1 MTTHRDWFGVDV
13 GRRAARIRSRPL
25 AHILKEALSN
35 SLDAGATAVSMVCGP
50 ADGAR
55 DGDGLMAFK
64 FSCADNGSGCGD
76 PEILRR
82 VGSTTSDLHAGT
94 RGRFGQG
101 LIDLIAVSES
111 AEIRTLGHRLVFDKD
126 GCRITALKN
135 RVSGLALTL
144 TLRHGGEGFGELDDY
159 FDRVIL
165 PDGVALTF
173 NGRAIGRRV
182 PERLVAGVKLATV
195 LYDPAKDCVRR
206 CQRATTVEIHPR
218 RGGSPTIHELGI
230 PVDAAPW
237 ELPFDINVLQK
248 TPLDADRDMLADK
261 YKEKLIG
268 DLIGHMSDAYIEY
281 MDARGEAPAEIADS
295 RRNAASLSDDARR
308 KLVRTVT
315 GADPDDIV
323 RRNPLD
329 PDDVGES
336 QELESRGLAPVNRGS
351 LPRGVSE
358 ILASAPTV
366 AARHDELCKAHMG
379 VTHLQAETDHQRACI
394 AAYEV
399 VAEALLGRR
408 VGFKRFRG
416 GPCATWDDGT
426 IGLNIGAGHLWSDP
440 LGEESVGVILHE
452 CAHAKVSGHAVA
464 FAEEVQRL
472 GGKLAGWVARNHKQ
486 WEKLRA
492 KLYENDTHM
501 TTK

>member
-1 MTTHRDWFGVDV
+1 MSANTTTHRDWFGVDV

-35 SLDAGATAVSMVCGP
+35 SLDAGAAAVSMTCRPGGP
-50 ADGAR
+50 GAFEFTCTDDGR
-55 DGDGLMAFK
+55 
-64 FSCADNGSGCGD
+64 GCD
-76 PEILRR
+76 EPEILRR

-101 LIDLIAVSES
+101 LIDLVAVSER
-111 AEIRTLGHRLVFDKD
+111 AEIRTLGHRLVFDGD
-126 GCRITALKN
+126 GCRITAAK
-135 RVSGLALTL
+135 VGFGGLSLTA
-144 TLRHGGEGFGELDDY
+144 TLRRGGEGLDGLDDY
-159 FDRVIL
+159 FGSVIL
-165 PDGVALTF
+165 PDGVSLTF
-173 NGRAIGRRV
+173 NGRRIARRV
-182 PERLVAGVKLATV
+182 PERLVEGLRLATV
-195 LYDPAKDCVRR
+195 LYDPAEDRVRR
-206 CQRATTVEIHPR
+206 RQRATAVEIHPR
-218 RGGSPTIHELGI
+218 RGGSPMIHELGI

-237 ELPFDINVLQK
+237 ELPYDINVMQK
-248 TPLDADRDMLADK
+248 TPLDADRDMLPDK

-358 ILASAPTV
+358 VLAGAPTV
-366 AARHDELCKAHMG
+366 AAKHDEICKAHITG
-379 VTHLQAETDHQRACI
+379 GADLPAETERQRACV
-394 AAYEV
+394 AAYGTI
-399 VAEALLGRR
+399 AEALLGRR
-408 VGFKRFRG
+408 VGFTRFRG
-416 GPCATWDDGT
+416 GTRATWDGGS
-426 IGLNIGAGHLWSDP
+426 IGLNIDARGLWSDP
-440 LGEESVGVILHE
+440 LGEESIGTILHE
-452 CAHAKVSGHAVA
+452 CAHAEVSGHAVA

-472 GGKLAGWVARNHKQ
+472 GGRLAGWVGRNHERWK
-486 WEKLRA
+486 ELRTE
-492 KLYENDTHM
+492 LYGD
-501 TTK
+501 